1 MDLGYALEMGLD
13 GLANGLE
20 CRGRRKGYIYFAI
33 ALVSVNI
40 FSMSNRN
47 RR

>member
-1 MDLGYALEMGLD
+1 MVLPMDWNVEGGGKA
-13 GLANGLE
+13 
-20 CRGRRKGYIYFAI
+20 IYVAI